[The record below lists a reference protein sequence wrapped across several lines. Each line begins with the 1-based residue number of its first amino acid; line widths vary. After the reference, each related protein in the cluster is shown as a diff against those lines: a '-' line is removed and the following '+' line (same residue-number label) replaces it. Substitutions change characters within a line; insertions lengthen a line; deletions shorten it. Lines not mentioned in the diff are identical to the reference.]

1 VKSSKADALPDP
13 AGKGMAAI
21 LPDARFNLFGKE
33 HSLNPGRFN
42 KKEHMLITIMATVA
56 FNTPYTGYTVLTQAL
71 PVYFNQP
78 YAYNFGFQILSTLGT
93 NFVGY
98 GLAGL
103 CRRFLVFPSF
113 CVWPTSLITVALN
126 KAFHTETNEPVRGP
140 FNRMYSWS
148 REKFFLIAFASM
160 FV

>member
-1 VKSSKADALPDP
+1 
-13 AGKGMAAI
+13 MAAI
-21 LPDARFNLFGKE
+21 LPDARFNLFGKQ

-71 PVYFNQP
+71 PMYFNQP

-113 CVWPTSLITVALN
+113 CVWPTSLVTVA
-126 KAFHTETNEPVRGP
+126 
-140 FNRMYSWS
+140 
-148 REKFFLIAFASM
+148 
-160 FV
+160 